1 MENRMY
7 CKINIAHL
15 QLDATLVAKTKESKT
30 KKIRC
35 ITQNKKTIHFQVI
48 SLLVAY
54 NLNNRNQSMELKQKL
69 ARPNQP
75 KTDRRRE
82 KL

>member
-1 MENRMY
+1 MY

-15 QLDATLVAKTKESKT
+15 QLDATLAAKTKENKT

-35 ITQNKKTIHFQVI
+35 ITHIKKKFHFQVI
-48 SLLVAY
+48 FLLVAY